1 MGLQICAADFL
12 VPRRRLFPARPPMR
26 PTARS
31 RRCSSGCVAAA
42 SKGKQTSWEH
52 TSLSGEFYSSLILGN
67 LIDEYNDTAL
77 ADRLFVI
84 DPAKKS
90 HRIIAGLKSCD
101 WYKQNPALELLS
113 QVRTSLIWRIQ

>member
-1 MGLQICAADFL
+1 LRSGFSSSQASAFS
-12 VPRRRLFPARPPMR
+12 RPTTHA

-31 RRCSSGCVAAA
+31 RRCSSGCDAAA